1 MSGIR
6 HLSIK
11 GYPVSATA
19 VTKGRRRIFT
29 VGRNAELLLKTIN
42 FCRDKG
48 WIYLFSFVIMP
59 DHLHLLVVPRGKKNM
74 SQIMQSIK
82 GYSAFLIN
90 RLNGS
95 RGSIWQRGFRDL
107 TIPSIK
113 ALEDKIRYV
122 HNNPVVRGLVDYPEE
137 YRYSSAN
144 EANVTDLDVVL

>member
-1 MSGIR
+1 MGKIW
-6 HLSIK
+6 HLNIES
-11 GYPVSATA
+11 YPVFATA
-19 VTKGRRRIFT
+19 VTKDRRRIFT
-29 VGRNAELLLKTIN
+29 VEKNASALLETIY
-42 FCRDKG
+42 FCREKK
-48 WIYLFSFVIMP
+48 WIYLISFVIMP
-59 DHLHLLVVPRGKKNM
+59 DHLHLLVAPRGKKNI
-74 SQIMQSIK
+74 SQIMQSVK

-95 RGSIWQRGFRDL
+95 RGSIWQRGFRDF

-144 EANVTDLDVVL
+144 EVNVTDLDVVL

>member
-1 MSGIR
+1 MGKIW
-6 HLSIK
+6 HLNIE
-11 GYPVSATA
+11 GYPVFATA
-19 VTKGRRRIFT
+19 VTKEARKLFAME
-29 VGRNAELLLKTIN
+29 RNALALIETIN

-48 WIYLFSFVIMP
+48 WIYLISFVIMP
-59 DHLHLLVVPRGKKNM
+59 DHLHLLIVPRGRENI

-95 RGSIWQRGFRDL
+95 RGSIWQRGFRDF

-113 ALEDKIRYV
+113 ALEDKIRYI
-122 HNNPVVRGLVDYPEE
+122 HNNPVVRGFVDYPEE